1 MSYIDEFDSFDEW
14 YEYLQELD
22 PIEFCRETDNLTG
35 EEEEMLIDKI
45 LSEL

>member
-14 YEYLQELD
+14 YEYLQGLD
-22 PIEFCRETDNLTG
+22 LFEFCRETDNLTG
-35 EEEEMLIDKI
+35 EEEEMLIDKM